1 MNAANPEN
9 RNSVPRYLITTAYE
23 RTWKFDRPVLFLGEW
38 CRLYDRREV
47 WASMDAIVA
56 EPYGVDE
63 AQKDNDYAYVTKLS
77 EALLVKLRDVLNDY
91 HKTNH
96 DLRYWRIVLGHWLHR
111 YVSVIF
117 NRWFV
122 LRQALRCYEITGST
136 VLDATSYSL
145 ATTDSYSF
153 IWACNDDVWN
163 HVLYSKI
170 LAHFGGIRLEMADN
184 SLGNVSG
191 FTNALSISKG
201 RQFKRLV
208 QKTAAGILQTLSR
221 NRDAFIINSYLPKKE
236 EIKLQLSLGQVPQ
249 SWRSPIM
256 IPTEPDLALRKRLAP
271 DISGHFELE
280 QCARALL
287 FEALPTCYLEGYQT
301 LNQQVKSLP
310 WPEEPEFIFT
320 SNNFDTD
327 EVFKAW
333 AGWKVEQGTPY
344 FTGQHGNNY
353 GTLKYCASETE
364 CVATSDKFITWGWA
378 DGNPKHTPA
387 FIFRTAGE
395 KKPKTNG
402 NGGLLLVELRA
413 HHRIDPWDSY
423 SEFHRYQDEQFR
435 FVENL
440 PGCIRKNLTVRLH
453 AEYKWHTWSDE
464 QRWKD
469 RSPNTQ
475 VECGSASMRQLISR
489 SRLVV
494 HSYDSTGILE
504 TLSSNVPTLC
514 FWHGGLGHLR
524 ASALPYYEQLR
535 QAGILFASPEAAA
548 QKVSEVW
555 GNVPAWWNSEEVQN
569 ARTSFCGRYAR
580 VVIKPIKSMKILLAI
595 HGKNS

>member
-91 HKTNH
+91 HKTSH

-280 QCARALL
+280 QCARAFFESANVL
-287 FEALPTCYLEGYQT
+287 FGGLPNIE
-301 LNQQVKSLP
+301 SASEIASR
-310 WPEEPEFIFT
+310 PEEPEFILHPIILTQTRYSRPGPDGRSNRARHT
-320 SNNFDTD
+320 SRASMVIVYQSIAPVKQMCVTTTNYYL
-327 EVFKAW
+327 
-333 AGWKVEQGTPY
+333 GLGRWK
-344 FTGQHGNNY
+344 
-353 GTLKYCASETE
+353 
-364 CVATSDKFITWGWA
+364 
-378 DGNPKHTPA
+378 PKHTPA

-395 KKPKTNG
+395 KSQKQMEMEDYCLSTTRPPSY
-402 NGGLLLVELRA
+402 R
-413 HHRIDPWDSY
+413 PWDAIQIS
-423 SEFHRYQDEQFR
+423 Q
-435 FVENL
+435 V
-440 PGCIRKNLTVRLH
+440 PG
-453 AEYKWHTWSDE
+453 
-464 QRWKD
+464 
-469 RSPNTQ
+469 
-475 VECGSASMRQLISR
+475 
-489 SRLVV
+489 
-494 HSYDSTGILE
+494 
-504 TLSSNVPTLC
+504 
-514 FWHGGLGHLR
+514 
-524 ASALPYYEQLR
+524 
-535 QAGILFASPEAAA
+535 
-548 QKVSEVW
+548 
-555 GNVPAWWNSEEVQN
+555 
-569 ARTSFCGRYAR
+569 
-580 VVIKPIKSMKILLAI
+580 
-595 HGKNS
+595 